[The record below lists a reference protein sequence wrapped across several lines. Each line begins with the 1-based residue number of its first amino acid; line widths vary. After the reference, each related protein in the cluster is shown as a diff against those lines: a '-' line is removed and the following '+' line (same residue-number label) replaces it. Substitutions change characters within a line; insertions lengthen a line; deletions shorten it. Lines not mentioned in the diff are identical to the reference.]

1 MTGQIDSFEFSPE
14 NSAVVQKHIA
24 KYPEGRQA
32 SAVLPLLDIAQRQCG
47 GWLPRAAMDH
57 VASLL
62 DMAPIRVYEVVSFYE
77 MYHDTP
83 RGKHELRVCTTTPCW
98 LRGSADIVKAC
109 EEELGCKVGETSE
122 DGLVSLGEFEC
133 LGACVNAPII
143 WVDDDYYEDV
153 DPESAKSLIRAIRA
167 GDPPKPGP
175 MIDRQTSA
183 PAGGLTTLT
192 ETGGATGGAGE

>member
-1 MTGQIDSFEFSPE
+1 MSDQPESFVFDSE
-14 NSAVVQKHIA
+14 NQSLVERHIA
-24 KYPEGRQA
+24 KYPSGKQA

-57 VASLL
+57 IADLL

-98 LRGSADIVKAC
+98 LRGSTDIVKAC
-109 EEELGCKVGETSE
+109 EEELGCGVGETSA
-122 DGLVSLGEFEC
+122 DGVFSFGEFEC
-133 LGACVNAPII
+133 LGACVNAPVV
-143 WVDDDYYEDV
+143 WVDDDYFEDV
-153 DPESAKSLIRAIRA
+153 DPEGVRKLIKAIRA
-167 GDPPKPGP
+167 GESPEPGP
-175 MIDRQTSA
+175 MIDRQKSA

-192 ETGGATGGAGE
+192 ETGE

>member
-1 MTGQIDSFEFSPE
+1 MTDQPE
-14 NSAVVQKHIA
+14 TFAFDEPNRALADKHIA
-24 KYPEGRQA
+24 KYPAERKA

-57 VASLL
+57 IADLL
-62 DMAPIRVYEVVSFYE
+62 EMAPIRVYEVVSFYE

-109 EEELGCKVGETSE
+109 EEELGCHVGQTSE
-122 DGLVSLGEFEC
+122 DGLFSLGEFEC

-143 WVDDDYYEDV
+143 WIDDDYYEDV
-153 DPESAKSLIRAIRA
+153 DPESARKLIQAFRR
-167 GDPPKPGP
+167 GEPPKSGS
-175 MIDRQTSA
+175 MTGRQTSA
-183 PAGGLTTLT
+183 PAGGPTTLT
-192 ETGGATGGAGE
+192 ELGE